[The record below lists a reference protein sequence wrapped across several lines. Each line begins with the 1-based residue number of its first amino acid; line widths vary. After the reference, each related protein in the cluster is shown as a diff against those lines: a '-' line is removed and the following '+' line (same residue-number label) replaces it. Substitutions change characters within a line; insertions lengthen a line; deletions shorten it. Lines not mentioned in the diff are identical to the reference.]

1 MKYFITGATGFVG
14 GEIARQL
21 AKAGHEICA
30 IVRDPQKAKWMEEL
44 GVQLYKGDV
53 TEKESMRA
61 AMTGMDGV
69 FHVAGWYK
77 YSAKAKER
85 QDGYNINVLGTRN
98 VLELMQELKIP
109 KGAYTSTCAVNSDTK
124 GKVVDESYRFT
135 GEHLTQYDRT
145 KAAAHEI
152 AKDFIAKGLPLVIA
166 MPGGIYGPGD
176 TSSMGSGIR
185 SLLQGQIPVIPT
197 QFGVCYEHVE
207 DTARGHLLMMEKGK
221 IGEAYITA
229 GEAHTL
235 VETYKFTCQI
245 AGVKMPAIIPY
256 QMLKFLSVLS
266 VPFAGWM
273 PEYYTPD
280 ALRSLAGVTY
290 WGDSSKAKR
299 ELGLIQRPFREGWE
313 ALVRHEMKLLG
324 M

>member
-1 MKYFITGATGFVG
+1 
-14 GEIARQL
+14 
-21 AKAGHEICA
+21 
-30 IVRDPQKAKWMEEL
+30 
-44 GVQLYKGDV
+44 
-53 TEKESMRA
+53 
-61 AMTGMDGV
+61 
-69 FHVAGWYK
+69 
-77 YSAKAKER
+77 
-85 QDGYNINVLGTRN
+85 
-98 VLELMQELKIP
+98 
-109 KGAYTSTCAVNSDTK
+109 
-124 GKVVDESYRFT
+124 
-135 GEHLTQYDRT
+135 
-145 KAAAHEI
+145 
-152 AKDFIAKGLPLVIA
+152 
-166 MPGGIYGPGD
+166 
-176 TSSMGSGIR
+176 
-185 SLLQGQIPVIPT
+185 
-197 QFGVCYEHVE
+197 
-207 DTARGHLLMMEKGK
+207 MMEKGK

-273 PEYYTPD
+273 PESYTPD